1 MMRRLCAS
9 IAVLLLAAACAP
21 TPPRSQ
27 APTIKTLETTPSVIV
42 YEPKARIDKRVA
54 IAAYRELLSNPI
66 DRALRM
72 EVMRRIADLQLSIAE
87 EALKLRQPVE
97 LQLSKARQLYEELLR
112 TFPGYPEGDRILYN
126 LARVYYQAA
135 LDEEA
140 LALLARLVRDHPDTF
155 FRTEAD
161 FRRGEIL
168 FDLRRYG
175 EAVQAYD
182 AVIAGG
188 GKAPL
193 RVEALYKKGWALFAQ
208 GRYEAGLDALLMVLD
223 AKLAPGGRFVK
234 NESLRALDSDD
245 RALVQDTL
253 RVINMSFT
261 YLEEQRSIAAY
272 LNSRRQRPYDDLI
285 YEALAQR
292 YLDKERYSDAAATYA
307 TFVNLNPQ
315 HPEAPYYQI
324 KVYEVYEDAGFRDL
338 AWSAKQD
345 FTDRY
350 GFNSPF
356 WLNHDIRQ
364 YPRIVRE
371 LKQNLM
377 DLAQHYH
384 ALAQASGDPAA
395 FAAVAR
401 MYREH
406 LGLFPDDPAAPRLRF
421 LLAELLYETGHFQES
436 IKEYEQT
443 AYGYSR
449 HEHAAEAGYAALMAR
464 YKIRE
469 QLPVAQRAA
478 WDEQIIASALQFSA
492 HFPNHPESAAVL
504 TRVAEDL
511 FARNDQ
517 QRALELAT
525 RLTRRSPRPRGELLR
540 TAYTI
545 QGHIHFDR
553 GEFDQAA
560 RAYEQALRLPAAADG
575 QRAVIQERLAA
586 VLYKLGEG
594 ARDAGKLEQAVDYFL
609 RIPPIAPPASPIAAT
624 ALHDAAAALITQKRW
639 QKAIAVLERFRS
651 EHADHPLA
659 TEVTRK
665 LAYAYLQ
672 GGQPGKAAQEYL
684 RIGSETE
691 DPALKREAL
700 WQAARLYYEET
711 GQEED
716 AMLAYQRY
724 VVAFPLPLDAAQQ
737 ARLRL
742 AELNRKAG
750 NTYQHRYWLR
760 EIINAD
766 HEAGPA
772 GSAYSHQQAARAA
785 LGLAQVLGEEF
796 ESIRLLVPLQDSL
809 RTKKR
814 AMESAL
820 AAYGE
825 AVDYGFAEITTAATY
840 ALGELYHHLSRSL
853 LNSQRPPGLSRME
866 QEQYDILLEEE
877 AYPFEE
883 EAIRIHESN
892 LRNLQSGLY
901 DQWIKAS
908 LKQLAELL
916 PARYDKQEK
925 RANFVEI
932 IN

>member
-1 MMRRLCAS
+1 MTRHHAAA
-9 IAVLLLAAACAP
+9 IALLLLATACAP
-21 TPPRSQ
+21 TPPRDQ

-54 IAAYRELLSNPI
+54 IAAYRQLLSSPV
-66 DRALRM
+66 DRGLRM
-72 EVMRRIADLQLSIAE
+72 EVMRRIADLQLSIAV
-87 EALKLRQPVE
+87 EALELRQPVE
-97 LQLSKARQLYEELLR
+97 QPLRRAQQLYEELLR

-140 LALLARLVRDHPDTF
+140 LELLARLVRDYPDTF
-155 FRTEAD
+155 FHVEAN

-168 FDLRRYG
+168 FDLRRYA
-175 EAVQAYD
+175 EAVQTYD

-188 GKAPL
+188 DQTPL
-193 RVEALYKKGWALFAQ
+193 RVESLYKKGWALFAQ

-223 AKLAPGGRFVK
+223 NKLAPGGRFVK
-234 NESLRALDSDD
+234 KESLRALDSDD

-253 RVINMSFT
+253 RAINMSFT

-324 KVYEVYEDAGFRDL
+324 KVYEVYEDAGFREL
-338 AWSAKQD
+338 AWPAKQD
-345 FTDRY
+345 FIDRY
-350 GFNSPF
+350 GFKSPF

-364 YPRIVRE
+364 YPRIVKE

-395 FAAVAR
+395 FEPVAR
-401 MYREH
+401 MYSEY
-406 LGLFPDDPAAPRLRF
+406 LGLFPDDPDAPRLRF
-421 LLAELLYETGHFQES
+421 LLAELRYETGHFEEA

-449 HEHAAEAGYAALMAR
+449 HERATEAGYAALMAR
-464 YKIRE
+464 YKIRD
-469 QLPVAQRAA
+469 QLAPAQLAA
-478 WDEQIIASALQFSA
+478 WDEQIIASALQFTA
-492 HFPNHPESAAVL
+492 HFPNHPESDAVL

-553 GEFDQAA
+553 SEFDQAA
-560 RAYEQALRLPAAADG
+560 NAYEQALRLSAVDG
-575 QRAVIQERLAA
+575 QQAVIQERLAA
-586 VLYKLGEG
+586 VLYKLGEN
-594 ARDAGKLEQAVDYFL
+594 ARDAGKPEQAVDYFL

-624 ALHDAAAALITQKRW
+624 ALHDAAAALIAQEQWT
-639 QKAIAVLERFRS
+639 KAITVLERFRGGY
-651 EHADHPLA
+651 ADHPLA
-659 TEVTRK
+659 GEVTRK

-672 GGQPGKAAQEYL
+672 GGQPGKAAEEYL
-684 RIGSETE
+684 RIGTETE
-691 DPALKREAL
+691 DPALKRETL
-700 WQAARLYYEET
+700 WQAAQLYEET
-711 GQEED
+711 DQGET

-750 NTYQHRYWLR
+750 NIYQHRYWLR
-760 EIINAD
+760 EVIDAD
-766 HEAGPA
+766 REAGRA
-772 GSAYSHQQAARAA
+772 GTDYSRQQAARASLHLAQA
-785 LGLAQVLGEEF
+785 LGTEF
-796 ESIRLLVPLQDSL
+796 ENIRLAVPLQDSL
-809 RTKKR
+809 RIKKQ

-825 AVDYGFAEITTAATY
+825 AVDYGFEDITTAATY

-853 LNSQRPPGLSRME
+853 LDSQRPSGLSRME
-866 QEQYDILLEEE
+866 REQYDILLEEE

-883 EAIRIHESN
+883 KAISLHESN

-901 DQWIKAS
+901 NQ
-908 LKQLAELL
+908 
-916 PARYDKQEK
+916 
-925 RANFVEI
+925 
-932 IN
+932 

>member
-1 MMRRLCAS
+1 MTRHSSAATA
-9 IAVLLLAAACAP
+9 IALLLLTAACAP
-21 TPPRSQ
+21 TPPREP

-54 IAAYRELLSNPI
+54 IAAYRELLSSPV
-66 DRALRM
+66 DRELRM
-72 EVMRRIADLQLSIAE
+72 EVMRRIADLQLSIAMK
-87 EALKLRQPVE
+87 ALELRQPVE
-97 LQLSKARQLYEELLR
+97 QALRRAQQLYEELLR
-112 TFPGYPEGDRILYN
+112 AFPNYPEGDRILYN
-126 LARVYYQAA
+126 LARAYYQAA

-140 LALLARLVRDHPDTF
+140 LELLARLVRDYPNTF
-155 FRTEAD
+155 FHVEAN

-175 EAVQAYD
+175 EAVRAYD

-188 GKAPL
+188 DKAPL
-193 RVEALYKKGWALFAQ
+193 RVESLYKKGWALFAQ

-223 AKLAPGGRFVK
+223 NKLAPGGRFVK
-234 NESLRALDSDD
+234 EESLRALDSDD

-324 KVYEVYEDAGFRDL
+324 KVYEVYEGAGFRDL

-350 GFNSPF
+350 GFQSPY

-364 YPRIVRE
+364 YPRIVKE

-384 ALAQASGDPAA
+384 ALAQASGDPRA
-395 FAAVAR
+395 FAPVAR
-401 MYREH
+401 MYREY
-406 LGLFPDDPAAPRLRF
+406 LGLFPDDPGAPRLRF
-421 LLAELLYETGHFQES
+421 LLAELLYETGHFQEA
-436 IKEYEQT
+436 ITEYEKT

-449 HEHAAEAGYAALMAR
+449 HEQAAEAGYAALMAR
-464 YKIRE
+464 YRIRE
-469 QLPVAQRAA
+469 QLAAPQRAA

-517 QRALELAT
+517 RRALELAT
-525 RLTRRSPRPRGELLR
+525 RLTQRHPRPRGELLR

-553 GEFDQAA
+553 GEFEPAA
-560 RAYEQALRLPAAADG
+560 HAYEQALRLPAAADE

-594 ARDAGKLEQAVDYFL
+594 ARDAGKLKQAVDYFL
-609 RIPPIAPPASPIAAT
+609 RIPPPASPIAAT
-624 ALHDAAAALITQKRW
+624 ALHDAAAALITQEQW
-639 QKAIAVLERFRS
+639 PKAIEVLERFRA
-651 EHADHPLA
+651 EHAGHPLA
-659 TEVTRK
+659 GEVTRK

-672 GGQPGKAAQEYL
+672 GGQPGKAAEEYL

-691 DPALKREAL
+691 DPALKRETL
-700 WQAARLYYEET
+700 WQASRLYEET

-724 VVAFPLPLDAAQQ
+724 VEAFPLPLDAAQQ

-766 HEAGPA
+766 QEAGKA
-772 GSAYSHQQAARAA
+772 GSDYSHQQAARAA
-785 LGLAQVLGEEF
+785 LGLAQVLAEAF
-796 ESIRLLVPLQDSL
+796 ENVRLAVPLQDSL
-809 RTKKR
+809 RIKKQ

-820 AAYGE
+820 AAYGQ
-825 AVDYGFAEITTAATY
+825 AIDYGYAEITSAATY

-853 LNSQRPPGLSRME
+853 LESQRPPGLSRME
-866 QEQYDILLEEE
+866 REQYDILLEEE

-883 EAIRIHESN
+883 ETIRIHESN
-892 LRNLQSGLY
+892 LRNLQSGIY
-901 DQWIKAS
+901 DQWVKAS
-908 LKQLAELL
+908 LRQLAELL

-925 RANFVEI
+925 RANFVDV